1 MNKEPANPT
10 PSGGVTELV
19 RQIKQEL
26 RAMMNGVASAAMRQ
40 AGMTADYRVNFGVEL
55 PRLTALLDDV
65 KNTMLPSLLVPDEG
79 TNEAALAQQ
88 LWHESVRECR
98 ILATMLY
105 PPTDFLPEVADI
117 WVKQISSVE
126 IAQIAAMNL
135 FNKMPMASDKAF
147 QWIAA
152 EDDMTQIV
160 GYYTLLHL
168 LRQYQLSERSAQELR
183 DQATAALLS
192 DNLQLRMAAQKALS
206 RLE

>member
-1 MNKEPANPT
+1 MNQEPSTSSPI
-10 PSGGVTELV
+10 GGIADIV
-19 RQIKQEL
+19 RLIKQEL
-26 RAMMNGVASAAMRQ
+26 RTMMNGVASAAMRQ

-65 KNTMLPSLLVPDEG
+65 RNTMLPQLPPPADG
-79 TNEAALAQQ
+79 TNEATLAQQ

-117 WVKQISSVE
+117 WVRQISTVE

-135 FNKMPMASDKAF
+135 FSKMPQASDKGF

-152 EDDMTQIV
+152 EDDMVQIA

-168 LRQYQLSERSAQELR
+168 LRQFQLSERSAQELR
-183 DQATAALLS
+183 DQASVALQS
-192 DNLQLRMAAQKALS
+192 DNLQLQMAAQKALS
-206 RLE
+206 RV